1 MKKKM
6 FTVNNLKNKQ
16 MKHEEVGIFEN
27 TFRTSNLYHLRSV
40 TSQGFGEVFKTE
52 NTVSFV

>member
-1 MKKKM
+1 M

-16 MKHEEVGIFEN
+16 MKHEVGIFEN
-27 TFRTSNLYHLRSV
+27 TFRTSKLYHLRSV
-40 TSQGFGEVFKTE
+40 MSQGFGEVFKTE